1 MNNESNFMM
10 NRRSVLK
17 SGIGLGSIALAGMMG
32 NEAQAAGKPNPKDY
46 MTIKPKAKRVIYLF
60 MAGGPSHMDTFDYHP
75 EMRKLN
81 GTELPDSIRNG
92 QRLTGMTSG
101 QKSFPVVAPMHG
113 FKKHGEMQTW
123 VSDLMPHTAKMVDDL
138 TIIKSM
144 NTEAVNHDPAI
155 TYINTGSQI
164 VGHPSLGSWLS
175 YGMGSENKDLPSYV
189 TMISTGNGQTQALY
203 SRLWASGPLS
213 AEHAGVKFR
222 SGNNAVLYLENPKGI
237 TRDNRRKM
245 LDVLGDVNRNHY
257 AKVRDPEIEARIAQY
272 EMAYRM
278 QASVPD
284 TLNLANEPKHVLDMY
299 GPDVM
304 KPNTFANNCIRAR
317 KMAESGVRFIQVF
330 HRAWDHHG
338 NLPKGM
344 RSQCKM
350 TDQPC
355 YALIQDLKQRGLL
368 EDTLVVWGGEFGR
381 TIYSQGKVTKDNHGR
396 DHHGRCFTYWMAGGG
411 VKKGFEYGKTDEYA
425 YNILENPV
433 HILDMSATI
442 LHLLGIDHE
451 RLSIKHQGLD
461 LRMTGVE
468 PRKVIK
474 DIIA

>member
-1 MNNESNFMM
+1 MA
-10 NRRSVLK
+10 NRRSVLRG
-17 SGIGLGSIALAGMMG
+17 GIGLGSMALAGMMG
-32 NEAQAAGKPNPKDY
+32 SDAQAAGKPNPKDY

-60 MAGGPSHMDTFDYHP
+60 MAGGPSHIDTFDYHP
-75 EMRKLN
+75 EMRKLH
-81 GTELPDSIRNG
+81 GTELPDSVRNG

-101 QKSFPVVAPMHG
+101 QKSFPCVAPMHG

-189 TMISTGNGQTQALY
+189 TMISTGAGQTQALY
-203 SRLWASGPLS
+203 SRLWGSGALS

-222 SGNNAVLYLENPKGI
+222 SGKNAVLYLENPKGI
-237 TRDNRRKM
+237 TRGNRRKM
-245 LDVLGDVNRNHY
+245 LDVLGDVNRSHY
-257 AKVRDPEIEARIAQY
+257 QNVRDPEIEARISQY

-278 QASVPD
+278 QSSVPD
-284 TLNLANEPKHVLDMY
+284 TLDLDNEPQHVLDMY
-299 GPDVM
+299 GPDVL

-317 KMAESGVRFIQVF
+317 KMAESGVRYIQLF

-381 TIYSQGKVTKDNHGR
+381 TIYSQGTLTKDNHGR
-396 DHHGRCFTYWMAGGG
+396 DHHGRAFTYWMAGGG
-411 VKKGFEYGKTDEYA
+411 VKKGFEYGKTDEYS

-433 HILDMSATI
+433 HIVDLSATI
-442 LHLLGIDHE
+442 MHLLGIDHE

>member
-1 MNNESNFMM
+1 MNMQM
-10 NRRSVLK
+10 NRRSALK
-17 SGIGLGSIALAGMMG
+17 AGVGLGSIALAGMMG
-32 NEAQAAGKPNPKDY
+32 NEANASVKGGPNPADY

-60 MAGGPSHMDTFDYHP
+60 MAGGPSHIDLFDFHP
-75 EMRKLN
+75 EMRKLH

-101 QKSFPVVAPMHG
+101 QKSFPCVAPMFD
-113 FKKHGEMQTW
+113 FKRYGDSGTYISELLPW
-123 VSDLMPHTAKMVDDL
+123 TAKMANDL
-138 TIIKSM
+138 TVIKTM
-144 NTEAVNHDPAI
+144 HTEAVNHDPAI

-175 YGMGSENKDLPSYV
+175 YGLGSENADLPSYSV
-189 TMISTGNGQTQALY
+189 MISTGKGQTQALY
-203 SRLWASGPLS
+203 SRLWGSGPLPS
-213 AEHAGVKFR
+213 KHQGVKFR
-222 SGNNAVLYLENPKGI
+222 SGKQAVLYLENPKGI

-245 LDVLGDVNRNHY
+245 LDVLKDVNKSHY
-257 AKVRDPEIEARIAQY
+257 NQVRDPEIEARIAQY

-284 TLNLANEPKHVLDMY
+284 TLDLSKESKETLDLY
-299 GPDVM
+299 GPDVL

-317 KMAESGVRFIQVF
+317 KMSEAGVRYIQLF
-330 HRAWDHHG
+330 HRAWDQHS
-338 NLPKGM
+338 NLPRDIRGQAQK
-344 RSQCKM
+344 
-350 TDQPC
+350 TDQPA
-355 YALIQDLKQRGLL
+355 YGLIQDLKQRGLL
-368 EDTLVVWGGEFGR
+368 EDTLVIWGGEFGR
-381 TIYSQGKVTKDNHGR
+381 TIYSQGKLTKDNHGR

-411 VKKGFEYGKTDEYA
+411 VKGGYEYGKTDEYA
-425 YNILENPV
+425 YNIVEKPV
-433 HILDMSATI
+433 HIVDLSATI
-442 LHLLGIDHE
+442 MHLLGIDHK

>member
-1 MNNESNFMM
+1 M
-10 NRRSVLK
+10 NRRSAMK
-17 SGIGLGSIALAGMMG
+17 AGIGLGSIALAGMMG
-32 NEAQAAGKPNPKDY
+32 QEAKASAKGPNPSDY

-60 MAGGPSHMDTFDYHP
+60 MAGGPSHIDTFDFDP
-75 EMRKLN
+75 AMRKFH

-101 QKSFPVVAPMHG
+101 QKSFPCVAPMFD
-113 FKKHGEMQTW
+113 FKRYGQSGTYISELLPW
-123 VSDLMPHTAKMVDDL
+123 TAKMADDI
-138 TIIKSM
+138 TVIKTM

-164 VGHPSLGSWLS
+164 VGHPSLGSWIS
-175 YGMGSENKDLPSYV
+175 YGMGSESSDLPAYTV
-189 TMISTGNGQTQALY
+189 MISKGQGQTQALY
-203 SRLWASGPLS
+203 SRLWGSGPIPS
-213 AEHAGVKFR
+213 KHQGVKFR
-222 SGNNAVLYLENPKGI
+222 SGKQAVLYLENPKGI

-245 LDVLGDVNRNHY
+245 LDVLKDVNKSHY
-257 AKVRDPEIEARIAQY
+257 NEVRDPEIEARIAQY

-284 TLNLANEPKHVLDMY
+284 TLDLANEPKSVLDLY
-299 GPDVM
+299 GPDVL

-317 KMAESGVRFIQVF
+317 KMSEAGVRFIQLF
-330 HRAWDHHG
+330 HRAWDQHS
-338 NLPKGM
+338 NLPRDIRG
-344 RSQCKM
+344 QCQK
-350 TDQPC
+350 TDQPA
-355 YALIQDLKQRGLL
+355 YGLIQDLKQRGLL
-368 EDTLVVWGGEFGR
+368 EDTLVIWGGEFGR
-381 TIYSQGKVTKDNHGR
+381 TIYSQGKLTKDNHGR

-411 VKKGFEYGKTDEYA
+411 VKGGYEYGKTDEYA

-433 HILDMSATI
+433 HIVDMSATI

>member
-1 MNNESNFMM
+1 MDMKM
-10 NRRSVLK
+10 NRRSAMKAGV
-17 SGIGLGSIALAGMMG
+17 GLGSIALAGMMG
-32 NEAQAAGKPNPKDY
+32 NSAQASVKGGPNPADY

-60 MAGGPSHMDTFDYHP
+60 MAGGPSTIDLFDFHP
-75 EMRKLN
+75 EMRKIH

-101 QKSFPVVAPMHG
+101 QKSFPCVAPMFD
-113 FKKHGEMQTW
+113 FKKYGDSGTYISELLPW
-123 VSDLMPHTAKMVDDL
+123 TAKMANDITL
-138 TIIKSM
+138 IKSM

-175 YGMGSENKDLPSYV
+175 YGLGSENADLPSYAV
-189 TMISTGNGQTQALY
+189 MLSAGKGQTQALF
-203 SRLWASGPLS
+203 SRLWGSGPLPS
-213 AEHAGVKFR
+213 KHQGVKFR
-222 SGNNAVLYLENPKGI
+222 SGKQAVLYLENPKGI

-245 LDVLGDVNRNHY
+245 LDVLRDVNKSHY
-257 AKVRDPEIEARIAQY
+257 DQVRDPEIEGRIAQY

-284 TLNLANEPKHVLDMY
+284 TLDLSKESKETLALY

-304 KPNTFANNCIRAR
+304 TPNTFANNCIRAR
-317 KMAESGVRFIQVF
+317 KMSEAGVRYIQLF
-330 HRAWDHHG
+330 HRAWDQHS
-338 NLPKGM
+338 NLPRDIRGQAQK
-344 RSQCKM
+344 
-350 TDQPC
+350 TDQPA
-355 YALIQDLKQRGLL
+355 YGLIQDLKQRGLL

-381 TIYSQGKVTKDNHGR
+381 TIYSQGKLTKDNHGR
-396 DHHGRCFTYWMAGGG
+396 DHHGRAFTYWMAGGG
-411 VKKGFEYGKTDEYA
+411 VKGGYEYGKTDEYG
-425 YNILENPV
+425 YNIVENPV
-433 HILDMSATI
+433 HIVDLSATI
-442 LHLLGIDHE
+442 MHLLGIDHE

-468 PRKVIK
+468 PRKIIK